1 MMQPLVLNYLFLLS
15 YFHMLDV
22 DLHSHSSHSD
32 GLLTPVE
39 LVTRAFARGVKVYA
53 LTDHDELSGL
63 AEARQEAEA
72 LGMKFIAG
80 VEISV
85 SWATATLHIVGLNFD
100 PRHPQ
105 IAGGLQGVRAGR
117 HARAERI
124 AADLERAGIEGAL
137 AGAQGYARNADL
149 LSRTHFARHL
159 VERGYVKDT
168 NAAFRRYLTAG
179 KPGYVEHQWATL
191 SQSVGWINAAG
202 GAAVIAHPGRY
213 KLNHREREALLG
225 EFRDLGGAGV
235 EVVTGSHT
243 ADQYATW
250 ARYAQ
255 RHGLKASAGSDFH
268 GPGESYLDLGKLPD
282 LPCGLTPVWGDF

>member
-1 MMQPLVLNYLFLLS
+1 
-15 YFHMLDV
+15 MLDV
-22 DLHSHSSHSD
+22 DLHSHSTHSD
-32 GLLTPVE
+32 GLLTPAE
-39 LVTRAFARGVKVYA
+39 LVTRAFGQGVKMYA

-63 AEARQEAEA
+63 AEARLEAEA
-72 LGMKFIAG
+72 RGMHFIAG

-85 SWATATLHIVGLNFD
+85 SWASETLHIVGLNID
-100 PRHPQ
+100 PEHAE
-105 IAGGLQGVRAGR
+105 IKAGLHTVRAGR
-117 HARAERI
+117 HVRAERI
-124 AADLERAGIEGAL
+124 AADLERAGVEGAL
-137 AGAQGYARNADL
+137 AGAQRHARNPEL
-149 LSRTHFARHL
+149 LSRAHFARYM

-168 NAAFRRYLTAG
+168 NTAFKRYLTAG

-191 SQSVGWINAAG
+191 AQAVRWITAAG

-213 KLNHREREALLG
+213 KLTNREREAMLG
-225 EFRDLGGAGV
+225 EFRDLGGTGV

-255 RHGLKASAGSDFH
+255 RFGLQASAGSDFH

-282 LPCGLTPVWGDF
+282 LPYGLTPVWDEF

>member
-1 MMQPLVLNYLFLLS
+1 
-15 YFHMLDV
+15 MLDV
-22 DLHSHSSHSD
+22 DLHSHSTYSD
-32 GLLTPVE
+32 GLLAPAE
-39 LVTRAFARGVKVYA
+39 LVTRAFTQGVKMYA

-63 AEARQEAEA
+63 AEARLEAEA
-72 LGMKFIAG
+72 RGMQFIAG

-85 SWATATLHIVGLNFD
+85 SWASETLHIVGLNID
-100 PRHPQ
+100 PEHAE
-105 IAGGLQGVRAGR
+105 IKAGLHKVRAGR
-117 HARAERI
+117 HVRAERI
-124 AADLERAGIEGAL
+124 AADLERVGVEGAL
-137 AGAQGYARNADL
+137 EGAQRHARNPEL
-149 LSRTHFARHL
+149 LSRAHFARYM

-168 NAAFRRYLTAG
+168 NTAFKRYLTAG

-191 SQSVGWINAAG
+191 AQAVRWITAAG

-213 KLNHREREALLG
+213 KLINREREAMLG
-225 EFRDLGGAGV
+225 EFRDRGGAGV

-255 RHGLKASAGSDFH
+255 RFGLKASAGSDFH

-282 LPCGLTPVWGDF
+282 LPYGLTPVWEEF

>member
-1 MMQPLVLNYLFLLS
+1 
-15 YFHMLDV
+15 MLDV
-22 DLHSHSSHSD
+22 DLHSHSTHSD
-32 GLLTPVE
+32 GLLAPAE
-39 LVTRAFARGVKVYA
+39 LVTRAFTQGVKMYA

-63 AEARQEAEA
+63 AEARLEAEA
-72 LGMKFIAG
+72 RGMQFIAG

-85 SWATATLHIVGLNFD
+85 SWASETLHIVGLNID
-100 PRHPQ
+100 PEHAE
-105 IAGGLQGVRAGR
+105 IKAGLHKVRAGR
-117 HARAERI
+117 HVRAARI
-124 AADLERAGIEGAL
+124 AADLERAGVEGAL
-137 AGAQGYARNADL
+137 AGAQRHARNPEL
-149 LSRTHFARHL
+149 LSRAHFARYM

-168 NAAFRRYLTAG
+168 NTAFKRYLTAG

-191 SQSVGWINAAG
+191 AQAVRWITAAG

-213 KLNHREREALLG
+213 KLTNREREAMLG
-225 EFRDLGGAGV
+225 EFRDLGGTGV

-255 RHGLKASAGSDFH
+255 RFGLQASAGSDFH

-282 LPCGLTPVWGDF
+282 LPYGLTPVWDEF

>member
-1 MMQPLVLNYLFLLS
+1 
-15 YFHMLDV
+15 MLDV
-22 DLHSHSSHSD
+22 DLHSHSTHSD
-32 GLLTPVE
+32 GLLAPAE
-39 LVTRAFARGVKVYA
+39 LVTRAFTQGVKMYA

-63 AEARQEAEA
+63 AEARTEAEA
-72 LGMKFIAG
+72 RGMKFIAG

-85 SWATATLHIVGLNFD
+85 SWASETLHIVGLNID
-100 PRHPQ
+100 PEHAE
-105 IAGGLQGVRAGR
+105 IKAGLLKVRAGR
-117 HARAERI
+117 HVRAARI
-124 AADLERAGIEGAL
+124 AADLERAGVEGAL
-137 AGAQGYARNADL
+137 AGAQRHARNPEL
-149 LSRTHFARHL
+149 LSRAHFARYM

-168 NAAFRRYLTAG
+168 NTAFKRYLTAG

-191 SQSVGWINAAG
+191 AQAVRWITAAG

-213 KLNHREREALLG
+213 KLINREREAMLG
-225 EFRDLGGAGV
+225 EFRDLGGTGV

-255 RHGLKASAGSDFH
+255 RFGLQASAGSDFH

-282 LPCGLTPVWGDF
+282 LPYGLTPVWGEF

>member
-1 MMQPLVLNYLFLLS
+1 
-15 YFHMLDV
+15 MLDV
-22 DLHSHSSHSD
+22 DLHSHSTHSD
-32 GLLTPVE
+32 GLLAPAE
-39 LVTRAFARGVKVYA
+39 LVTRAFTQGVKMYA

-63 AEARQEAEA
+63 AEARLEAEA
-72 LGMKFIAG
+72 RGMQFIAG

-85 SWATATLHIVGLNFD
+85 SWASETLHIVGLNID
-100 PRHPQ
+100 PEHAE
-105 IAGGLQGVRAGR
+105 IKAGLHKVRAGR
-117 HARAERI
+117 HVRAARI
-124 AADLERAGIEGAL
+124 AADLERAGVEGAL
-137 AGAQGYARNADL
+137 AGAQRHARNPEL
-149 LSRTHFARHL
+149 LSRAHFARYM

-168 NAAFRRYLTAG
+168 NTAFKRYLTAG

-191 SQSVGWINAAG
+191 AQAVRWITAAG

-213 KLNHREREALLG
+213 KLINREREAMLG
-225 EFRDLGGAGV
+225 EFRDRGGAGV

-255 RHGLKASAGSDFH
+255 RFGLKASAGSDFH

-282 LPCGLTPVWGDF
+282 LPYGLTPVWEEF